1 MLLAYYSSTGKA
13 IDYLMITIVLNHG
26 FVYVG
31 VDGNGSSSN
40 YLVGK
45 VKATKGALVASWPI
59 GQITGHS

>member
-1 MLLAYYSSTGKA
+1 
-13 IDYLMITIVLNHG
+13 MITIVLNHG